1 MAIFFG
7 TDGLRGVVGKDL
19 SFDIAFKCG
28 NSLSQLM
35 DCGGK
40 VVIGRDTRLSGSF
53 LQSAVTAGLL
63 AGGVDVV
70 DVGIIP
76 TAGVAYLTKACK
88 FDYGIVITASHNP
101 SEFNGIKILSSSGE
115 KLSDKDEE
123 AIERNFI
130 HPLQVPGDKVG
141 KLYHDNTLAKRYL
154 DFLFSSA
161 SCCLNGLKIVVD
173 ASNGASF
180 NIAPKIFK
188 RLGATVYKTS
198 CKSDGSKINS
208 NCGALHPQAIAKKVL
223 RLGADMGFA
232 FDGDADRLIAV
243 NERGEVVDGDMVIA
257 ALAKAFKKDH
267 ELPFDG
273 VVGTSQTNMG
283 IERDLENEGIK
294 LFRADV
300 GDKYVAAV
308 MNKFGLMLGGEQ
320 SGHVIIKRFL
330 PTGDGILTAITLAC
344 CCKKSKL
351 SLSEFCHFKL
361 YPQANI
367 NITVSDK
374 LRVLGSEKLLG
385 AITDA
390 QQELAGL
397 GRVLVRA
404 SGTEPKIRIMVEGES
419 QSTCQKLADFLAKI
433 ALSVE
438 RESPTI

>member
-28 NSLSQLM
+28 NSLSQML

-40 VVIGRDTRLSGSF
+40 VIIGRDTRTSGSF
-53 LQSAVTAGLL
+53 LLSAVTAGLL
-63 AGGVDVV
+63 AGGVNVV

-76 TAGVAYLTKACK
+76 TAGVAYLTREFK

-115 KLSDKDEE
+115 KLPDKEE
-123 AIERNFI
+123 EDIERNFI
-130 HPLQVPGDKVG
+130 HPLQVSGDKVG
-141 KLYHDNTLAKRYL
+141 KVVHDSSLAKRYA

-161 SCCLNGLKIVVD
+161 SCCLNGVKIVVD
-173 ASNGASF
+173 GSNGASF
-180 NIAPKIFK
+180 NLAPKIFK
-188 RLGATVYKTS
+188 RLGATVYKTN
-198 CKSDGSKINS
+198 CKSCGQKINDK
-208 NCGALHPQAIAKKVL
+208 CGALHPEGLAKKVL
-223 RLGADMGFA
+223 HLDADMGFA

-243 NERGEVVDGDMVIA
+243 NEAGEIVDGDMIIA
-257 ALAKAFKKDH
+257 ALAKSFKKDG
-267 ELPFDG
+267 ELAFDG

-283 IERDLENEGIK
+283 IERNLESEGIK
-294 LFRADV
+294 LYRADV
-300 GDKYVAAV
+300 GDKYVAAM
-308 MNKFGLMLGGEQ
+308 MNKHSLILGGEQ
-320 SGHVIIKRFL
+320 SGHVILKKFL

-344 CCKKSKL
+344 CCKKEKVKL
-351 SLSEFCHFKL
+351 SQFCHFEL

-367 NITVSDK
+367 NVTVSDK
-374 LRVLGSEKLLG
+374 LRVLGSERLL
-385 AITDA
+385 AAVTDA

-404 SGTEPKIRIMVEGES
+404 SGTEPKIRIMVEGENKIA
-419 QSTCQKLADFLAKI
+419 CERLASYLAKE

-438 RESPTI
+438 KETPSI